1 MIIVPGAG
9 GVSVAA
15 NGLEG
20 VYAMDWARNIWADS
34 VLRSTEALMS
44 RRVVR
49 HPHPATTRTRLNMLE
64 RLLRT
69 YFVYT
74 PAPMMTPP
82 CFFTYEALGSTLPL
96 AGFFHL

>member
-1 MIIVPGAG
+1 VKDVIHGTCLNAERKAMIIVPGAG

-20 VYAMDWARNIWADS
+20 VYAMDWARNIRADS

-69 YFVYT
+69 YFVLTSYIRR
-74 PAPMMTPP
+74 PQ
-82 CFFTYEALGSTLPL
+82 
-96 AGFFHL
+96 